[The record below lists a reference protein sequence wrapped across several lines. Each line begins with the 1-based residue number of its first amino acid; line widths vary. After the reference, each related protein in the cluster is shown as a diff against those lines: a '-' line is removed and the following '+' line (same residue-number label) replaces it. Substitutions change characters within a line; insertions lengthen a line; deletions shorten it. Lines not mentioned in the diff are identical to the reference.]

1 MLLVGAFISIGWCFG
16 NYWLIWPHKIPALL
30 WNPSP
35 RPCNE
40 KVSGKF
46 CLHDK
51 KDYVTFLNNNIRLSV
66 PEMELLHFEVA
77 GS

>member
-1 MLLVGAFISIGWCFG
+1 M
-16 NYWLIWPHKIPALL
+16 PHKIPALL
-30 WNPSP
+30 WNPSQ
-35 RPCNE
+35 RPYSE

-51 KDYVTFLNNNIRLSV
+51 KDYVTFLNNKIRLSV